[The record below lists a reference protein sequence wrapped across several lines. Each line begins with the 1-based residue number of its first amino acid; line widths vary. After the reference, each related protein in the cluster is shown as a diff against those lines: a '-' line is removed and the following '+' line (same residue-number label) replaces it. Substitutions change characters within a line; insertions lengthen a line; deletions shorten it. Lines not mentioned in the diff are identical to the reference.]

1 MKVNSLLA
9 GIAGGLAAALI
20 LAPFTGTALGKLA
33 EARAARVQLQL
44 SLADS
49 VDAPLVD
56 DDLAIKDA
64 GALASRIRTL
74 AKQGGVL
81 VEATEPRDGRDLATV
96 RLRVSGPE
104 KAVIALAD
112 TLERGTPLVRLR
124 AWRIDA
130 IDDDNVRFSGEAV
143 AVRQ

>member
-1 MKVNSLLA
+1 MKLDPMLA
-9 GIAGGLAAALI
+9 GIAGGLAAALLI
-20 LAPFTGTALGKLA
+20 APFTGTALGKLA

-44 SLADS
+44 ALAAS
-49 VDAPLVD
+49 VDAPLVA
-56 DDLAIKDA
+56 DDLAVTDSA
-64 GALASRIRTL
+64 ALATRIRTL

-81 VEATEPRDGRDLATV
+81 VEAADPHDGRDLARV
-96 RLRVSGPE
+96 RLRVSGAE

-112 TLERGTPLVRLR
+112 ALERGTPLVRLR

-130 IDDDNVRFSGEAV
+130 LDGGSIRLAGEAV